1 MPFPLP
7 PESAA
12 RTRPHYARGRLRT
25 DSTTPRDLPMV
36 FRPRPR
42 TTWLAVIA
50 CGLLAGG
57 CTVADPE
64 REAPDRVS
72 SITVEDDAHFP
83 TVDPGDFCATSGY
96 LCAGP
101 EGGILGKRGTWTASG
116 EATSQA
122 RVARWPDD
130 TRILR
135 IFLPLPPVD
144 DANRAGE
151 LQRAALRGLL
161 AWDGQPFRIQVAER
175 DVAPGADA
183 DIAVAWVTALEPG
196 QAGRVRTRWEILGDS
211 YRFEVLGFDLALE
224 VRDPE
229 SGRTRTLDPEDVE
242 RVAAHEMGHALG
254 LGHSD
259 APGDLMFPTNTA
271 RALSPRDYRTMEA
284 FYRLP
289 AGAVIAPERRP

>member
-1 MPFPLP
+1 
-7 PESAA
+7 
-12 RTRPHYARGRLRT
+12 
-25 DSTTPRDLPMV
+25 MV

-72 SITVEDDAHFP
+72 SIAVEDDAHFP

-101 EGGILGKRGTWTASG
+101 EGGSSGSGEPGLRRGSHLAGASG
-116 EATSQA
+116 P
-122 RVARWPDD
+122 VARRYPDSPH
-130 TRILR
+130 
-135 IFLPLPPVD
+135 LPPSPPVD

-151 LQRAALRGLL
+151 LQRAAIRGLL
-161 AWDGQPFRIQVAER
+161 AWDGQPLPIQVLDREWPP
-175 DVAPGADA
+175 APDA
-183 DIAVAWVTALEPG
+183 DIVVNWLTSLEPG

-211 YRFEVLGFDLALE
+211 YGFEVVGFDLALE
-224 VRDPE
+224 VKDPD
-229 SGRTRTLDPEDVE
+229 SGRVRTLEPDDIE

-271 RALSPRDYRTMEA
+271 RALSPRDYRTWGHSTGS
-284 FYRLP
+284 RP
-289 AGAVIAPERRP
+289 GGRVGPESRP